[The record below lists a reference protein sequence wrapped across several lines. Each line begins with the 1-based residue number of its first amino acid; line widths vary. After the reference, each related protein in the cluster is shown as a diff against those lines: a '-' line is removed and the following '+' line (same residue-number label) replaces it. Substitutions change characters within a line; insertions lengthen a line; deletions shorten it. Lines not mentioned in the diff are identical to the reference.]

1 MIIDLA
7 KKLLFGIFIVI
18 VLLGVCV
25 SVDYADNNTIKCVK
39 NQSKVRVANCTEVG
53 DGVFVD
59 DRIAEEN
66 KSVIR
71 VKSYHKIHYVH
82 PVITITAKPSCGC
95 RYSYR
100 WHTRSFINYC
110 PYCHRYGVLTNL
122 HKWQSRYEQ
131 EISCSRCSA
140 DFCGVCGKEKMGY
153 SKVYL
158 RKA

>member
-1 MIIDLA
+1 MITDNI
-7 KKLLFGIFIVI
+7 KKLLLGILVVI

-25 SVDYADNNTIKCVK
+25 SVDYADNDTIKCVEK
-39 NQSKVRVANCTEVG
+39 KDVANCTEVG

-59 DRIAEEN
+59 DRIVEEN

-95 RYSYR
+95 RNGYY

-140 DFCGVCGKEKMGY
+140 DFCGVCGKEKY
-153 SKVYL
+153 SWSKVYL
-158 RKA
+158 RRA